1 MKSQLRA
8 IVVAAAMLGHSAMA
22 ADYPIYPVSPPL
34 YRPPV
39 RNMLFSWTSC
49 YLGGNLGA
57 KWGNRGDTIE
67 LAAVPFPG
75 GTIPSFS
82 VPLQGQSVGSFIGG
96 GQAGCNY
103 QIGNVVLGI
112 EGDGEGQHWDS
123 GRQFGV
129 LSTGV
134 FSDNGTGTPPT
145 TLEALSRWQAPLRG
159 RIGYAWDRIL
169 IYATGGISW
178 THVRVCSNPGAF
190 LFPLATPGCDS
201 QTFPGGTHRRRR
213 RARVPGEQL
222 ECRRGRSVHDIRN
235 PFLQHWVAGDLSRAV
250 PIPFFSDDRP
260 PEALHGGSTLQAE
273 LQVWRLPILSGLR
286 SSPFR
291 RPDEKE
297 RPCRAPHR
305 GATVAGNAAIGQFR
319 LAHRA

>member
-178 THVRVCSNPGAF
+178 TNVRVCSNPGAF

-201 QTFPGGTHRRRR
+201 QTFPGGTIGGGVEH
-213 RARVPGEQL
+213 AFLASNWSVVVE
-222 ECRRGRSVHDIRN
+222 GRYTTYGTHSFNTGSLVTFLGPF
-235 PFLQHWVAGDLSRAV
+235 PFL
-250 PIPFFSDDRP
+250 FSPMTDHLKLYTV
-260 PEALHGGSTLQAE
+260 EALFKLNY
-273 LQVWRLPILSGLR
+273 R
-286 SSPFR
+286 F
-291 RPDEKE
+291 
-297 RPCRAPHR
+297 
-305 GATVAGNAAIGQFR
+305 GAFPY
-319 LAHRA
+319 